1 MSTSF
6 LYSQMINAREE
17 CVRRFGTVFSLP
29 VTNNPLNN
37 LFDFIAPSESGHMLD
52 FGAGPQTLKS
62 FISASFPHLVYHS
75 FDTDPKRNCEWSNIT
90 DIPNNISFSLICA
103 NQVLEHIPVDSL
115 LHTMSNL
122 SNKLQPY
129 GLFYATVPNIAHPNR
144 FRGDIDHHSYISYND
159 LYYFCTSAGLKTLAI
174 YRYSKRHPQG
184 WIERI
189 IAKKIEDIYRMDWAD
204 SICIIAQ
211 KG

>member
-1 MSTSF
+1 MSIPF
-6 LYSQMINAREE
+6 LYSQMANAREE
-17 CVRRFGTVFSLP
+17 CFRRFGSIFSLP
-29 VTNNPLNN
+29 VKNNPLNT
-37 LFDFIAPSESGHMLD
+37 LFDFIVPTESGHILD
-52 FGAGPQTLKS
+52 FGAGPQSLKP
-62 FISASFPHLVYHS
+62 FMSASFPHLEYHAL
-75 FDTDPKRNCEWSNIT
+75 DTDPKYNCEWSNII
-90 DIPNNISFSLICA
+90 DIPNNIYFSLICA

-115 LHTMSNL
+115 PHTMSTL

-129 GLFYATVPNIAHPNR
+129 GLFYATVPNINHPNR
-144 FRGDIDHHSYISYND
+144 FRSNIDHHSYIDYKD
-159 LYYFCTSAGLKTLAI
+159 LYYFCASVGLKTLAI

-189 IAKKIEDIYRMDWAD
+189 IAKKIGDIYRMDWAD